1 MHSKD
6 YSLFLLNILSLVR
19 AMTTT
24 NINNY
29 IGFDLGYVFM
39 TSHCYLYSDP
49 QISYLFSSN
58 FLTLISIIEHSG
70 SVYNEIYSDA
80 TLYLEYDDPTSWT
93 DAIHIL
99 LKNTPKSFLS
109 NTQSICVSGTSASC
123 LLVNRISGKVT
134 RPAKMYDYDIT
145 HLRQDMSPTAAIK
158 ATR

>member
-49 QISYLFSSN
+49 QISYLFSSI
-58 FLTLISIIEHSG
+58 FLTFLEHLGQEFQLSK
-70 SVYNEIYSDA
+70 A
-80 TLYLEYDDPTSWT
+80 LALFTMKF
-93 DAIHIL
+93 IL
-99 LKNTPKSFLS
+99 
-109 NTQSICVSGTSASC
+109 TQRYT
-123 LLVNRISGKVT
+123 
-134 RPAKMYDYDIT
+134 
-145 HLRQDMSPTAAIK
+145 
-158 ATR
+158 